1 MPQIASAKE
10 DLNASSLRRPPES
23 KREDGKQQSSYL
35 KMSDGSSKSVFTV
48 VVRR

>member
-10 DLNASSLRRPPES
+10 DLNASLRRPPES